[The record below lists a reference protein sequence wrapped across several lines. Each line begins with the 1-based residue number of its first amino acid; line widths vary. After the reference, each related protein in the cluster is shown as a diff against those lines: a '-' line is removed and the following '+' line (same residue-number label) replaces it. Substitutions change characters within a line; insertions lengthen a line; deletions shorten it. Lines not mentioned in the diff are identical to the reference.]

1 MFHNI
6 IISPNNNILEQNT
19 RNSAKHLVVSYF
31 LCIFAA
37 KINNDMAI
45 AIRPIP
51 VLTGKTA
58 ERFERLMEESKSSP
72 YTIIPEEY
80 RQSVR
85 RMLDR
90 SRNVVIKVPKK

>member
-1 MFHNI
+1 
-6 IISPNNNILEQNT
+6 
-19 RNSAKHLVVSYF
+19 
-31 LCIFAA
+31 
-37 KINNDMAI
+37 MAI
-45 AIRPIP
+45 AILPIP

>member
-1 MFHNI
+1 
-6 IISPNNNILEQNT
+6 
-19 RNSAKHLVVSYF
+19 
-31 LCIFAA
+31 
-37 KINNDMAI
+37 MAI

-72 YTIIPEEY
+72 YTIIPEED

>member
-1 MFHNI
+1 
-6 IISPNNNILEQNT
+6 
-19 RNSAKHLVVSYF
+19 
-31 LCIFAA
+31 
-37 KINNDMAI
+37 MAI

-58 ERFERLMEESKSSP
+58 ERFERLIEESKSSP
-72 YTIIPEEY
+72 YTMIPDDH

-90 SRNVVIKVPKK
+90 SRNVVIKVPKKY